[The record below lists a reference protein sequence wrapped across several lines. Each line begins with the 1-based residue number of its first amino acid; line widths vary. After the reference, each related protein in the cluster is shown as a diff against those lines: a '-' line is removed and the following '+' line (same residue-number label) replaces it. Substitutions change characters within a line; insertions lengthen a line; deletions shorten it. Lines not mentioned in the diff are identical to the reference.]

1 MNPGDIVM
9 KIVIVGDG
17 KVGYTLAENLSKEDH
32 DVTIVDKNPE
42 ALRRAH
48 DNLDVMCIKGSG
60 VSVTVLL
67 EAGIRDADLLLAATS
82 SDEMNMVCALTGKK
96 LGAKRTV
103 ARIRD
108 PEYAN
113 ELSMLKNELD
123 LDMIINPEQ
132 ATALEI
138 VKLLQ
143 FPSALN
149 VESFAKGRVRLVEIK
164 ITEDVPIVGMKLKK
178 ITARINASV
187 LIGAIERQ
195 NEVFIPDGEAEIM
208 VNDTIYI
215 VGNTLQTFN
224 FCKAL
229 GKCTLKVRRV
239 MIVGGGRI
247 GYYLSKMIIQMGM
260 KVKLIEIDKARCLE
274 LSELLP
280 EALIIQG
287 DGTNTEFLASENLS
301 EMDAFIAM
309 TGRDEDNL
317 ILSLLAKQAGVQ
329 KVITK
334 VARINSES
342 LIKALEID
350 SIVSP
355 RLITANHI
363 LQYVRGLKNAQT
375 TSIEAL
381 YKTVNG
387 QAEMLEFLVRQDR
400 WYLNTPLKKLKM
412 IKNTIIAAIVRK
424 NEIIIPHGNDVLH
437 LNDRIILFAKV
448 MALDNLD
455 DVFLVSEPT

>member
-1 MNPGDIVM
+1 M
-9 KIVIVGDG
+9 KIIIVGDG

-60 VSVTVLL
+60 VSVNVLL

-149 VESFAKGRVRLVEIK
+149 VESFAKGRVRLIEIK
-164 ITEDVPIVGMKLKK
+164 VTDDVPIVGMKLKK
-178 ITARINASV
+178 IPGRISASV

-195 NEVFIPDGEAEIM
+195 GDVFIPDGEAEIM

-215 VGNTLQTFN
+215 VGNTLNTFN

-274 LSELLP
+274 LSELIP

-287 DGTNTEFLASENLS
+287 DGTNTEFLASENLN

-375 TSIEAL
+375 TSIETL

-424 NEIIIPHGNDVLH
+424 NDIIIPHGNDLLH
-437 LNDRIILFAKV
+437 LNDRVILFAKV

-455 DVFLVSEPT
+455 DVFLVTETR

>member
-1 MNPGDIVM
+1 M
-9 KIVIVGDG
+9 KIIIVGDG
-17 KVGYTLAENLSKEDH
+17 KVGYTLADSLSKEDH
-32 DVTIVDKNPE
+32 DVTIVDNNPE

-48 DNLDVMCIKGSG
+48 DNLDVMCVKGSG

-67 EAGIRDADLLLAATS
+67 EAGIRDTDLLLAATS

-113 ELSMLKNELD
+113 ELSMLKTELD
-123 LDMIINPEQ
+123 LDMVINPEQ

-149 VESFAKGRVRLVEIK
+149 IESFAKGRVRFVEIRV
-164 ITEDVPIVGMKLKK
+164 TGEMPIVGMKLRK
-178 ITARINASV
+178 IASLISASV

-195 NEVFIPDGEAEIM
+195 GEVFIPNGDSEIQL
-208 VNDTIYI
+208 DDSIYI
-215 VGNTLQTFN
+215 VGNTLNTFN
-224 FCKAL
+224 FCKAI
-229 GKCTLKVRRV
+229 GKCNLKIRRV

-247 GYYLSKMIIQMGM
+247 GYYLGRLIIQMGM
-260 KVKLIEIDKARCLE
+260 KVKLIEIDPDRCLE

-280 EALIIQG
+280 EALIIHG
-287 DGTNTEFLASENLS
+287 DGTNTEFLESENLN

-317 ILSLLAKQAGVQ
+317 ILSLLAKQAGIQ
-329 KVITK
+329 KIITK
-334 VARINSES
+334 VARINSEN
-342 LIKALEID
+342 LIKALDID

-381 YKTVNG
+381 YKMVNG
-387 QAEMLEFLVRQDR
+387 QAEVLEFYIRQDR
-400 WYLNTPLKKLKM
+400 WYLSTPLKKLKM
-412 IKNTIIAAIVRK
+412 IRNTIIAAIVRK
-424 NEIIIPHGNDVLH
+424 NDIIIPHGNDVLH
-437 LNDRIILFAKV
+437 INDRVILIAKTTLLND
-448 MALDNLD
+448 LD
-455 DVFLVSEPT
+455 DVFVVSDSK

>member
-1 MNPGDIVM
+1 M
-9 KIVIVGDG
+9 KIIIVGDG
-17 KVGYTLAENLSKEDH
+17 KVGYTLADSLSKEDH

-48 DNLDVMCIKGSG
+48 DNLDVMCVKGSG

-67 EAGIRDADLLLAATS
+67 EAGIRDTDLLLAATS

-113 ELSMLKNELD
+113 ELSMLKTELD
-123 LDMIINPEQ
+123 LDMVINPEQ

-149 VESFAKGRVRLVEIK
+149 IESFAKGRVRFVEIRV
-164 ITEDVPIVGMKLKK
+164 TGEMPIVGMKLRK
-178 ITARINASV
+178 IASLISASV

-195 NEVFIPDGEAEIM
+195 GEVFIPNGDSEIQL
-208 VNDTIYI
+208 DDSIYI
-215 VGNTLQTFN
+215 VGNTLNTFN
-224 FCKAL
+224 FCKAI
-229 GKCTLKVRRV
+229 GKCNLKIRRV

-247 GYYLSKMIIQMGM
+247 GYYLGRLIIQMGM
-260 KVKLIEIDKARCLE
+260 KVKLIEIDPDRCLE

-280 EALIIQG
+280 EALIIHG
-287 DGTNTEFLASENLS
+287 DGTNTEFLESENLN

-317 ILSLLAKQAGVQ
+317 ILSLLAKQAGIQ
-329 KVITK
+329 KIITK
-334 VARINSES
+334 VARINSEN
-342 LIKALEID
+342 LIKALDID

-381 YKTVNG
+381 YKMVNG
-387 QAEMLEFLVRQDR
+387 QAEVLEFYIRQDR
-400 WYLNTPLKKLKM
+400 WYLSTPLKKLKM
-412 IKNTIIAAIVRK
+412 IRNTIIAAIVRK
-424 NEIIIPHGNDVLH
+424 NDIIIPHGNDVLH
-437 LNDRIILFAKV
+437 INDRVILIAKTTLLND
-448 MALDNLD
+448 LD
-455 DVFLVSEPT
+455 DVFVVSDSK

>member
-60 VSVTVLL
+60 VSVNVLL

-164 ITEDVPIVGMKLKK
+164 VTDDVPIVGMKLKK
-178 ITARINASV
+178 IPGRITASV

-195 NEVFIPDGEAEIM
+195 GDVFIPDGEAEIM

-215 VGNTLQTFN
+215 VGNTLNTFN

-274 LSELLP
+274 LSELIP

-287 DGTNTEFLASENLS
+287 DGTNTEFLASENLN

-375 TSIEAL
+375 TSIETL

-424 NEIIIPHGNDVLH
+424 NDIIIPHGNDLLH
-437 LNDRIILFAKV
+437 LNDRVILFAKV

-455 DVFLVSEPT
+455 DVFLVTEPR